1 MLFGFR
7 SNKIW
12 KKIVSIVYLVF
23 CGIALVGTILGGR
36 EGQVTVRDF
45 WIDKAYGVIALLC
58 MFSPYIFLSN
68 TSFREKLPLFKK
80 HKAFTSALG
89 LLVIVFSLL
98 MVGGA
103 VNSLHSDEYL
113 ADMDNHAYRE
123 VSRTEATCE
132 DRGSIEYICDYCG
145 MSNSEAIDA
154 YGHDMVEISRKEATQ
169 DAEGEIVY
177 QCSRC
182 EERDV
187 TVIEKLPKP
196 TETQSLADTTE
207 PTVTEPVI
215 TDPSAT
221 ESTATFEEIYKAY
234 KSNELVADDLY
245 KGNRYRVTAIIKGIE
260 ADGLLNLTGGAT
272 LTMQT
277 QVGSTI
283 VFFYAEFEKEQEE
296 ALKQVVV
303 GDTITFEGTCL
314 SAGAWTDCEI
324 VG

>member
-1 MLFGFR
+1 METISTLCAIIVGIAMFATPVLFVIFLIR
-7 SNKIW
+7 WAMKKTK
-12 KKIVSIVYLVF
+12 KKIGIATLIGIGCFILFSIV
-23 CGIALVGTILGGR
+23 G
-36 EGQVTVRDF
+36 
-45 WIDKAYGVIALLC
+45 
-58 MFSPYIFLSN
+58 
-68 TSFREKLPLFKK
+68 
-80 HKAFTSALG
+80 AFTSPGTYCDHEYYVVSEDPATCEEKGTVSYHCDLCGYDRTEKIDALG
-89 LLVIVFSLL
+89 
-98 MVGGA
+98 
-103 VNSLHSDEYL
+103 H
-113 ADMDNHAYRE
+113 DMSE
-123 VSRTEATCE
+123 VSRKEPTE
-132 DRGSIEYICDYCG
+132 
-145 MSNSEAIDA
+145 
-154 YGHDMVEISRKEATQ
+154 

-196 TETQSLADTTE
+196 TETQSSADTTE
-207 PTVTEPVI
+207 PTVTEPVT

-245 KGNRYRVTAIIKGIE
+245 KGNRYRVTAIINGIE
-260 ADGLLNLTGGAT
+260 TDGLLNLTGGAT